1 MKDEKRKSELLFWFV
16 KIFDTII
23 EENNNIQKFKQ
34 FFMNNIRG
42 GKHMKPKERIKY
54 RLKEIIRK
62 ENLDWPDW
70 SRLINEIEIYFDLE
84 ESSDDEIAFARK
96 DALTN
101 LYDTMNQF
109 GVDLDNK
116 TLNAHYV
123 SMCEHTLYFL

>member
-1 MKDEKRKSELLFWFV
+1 
-16 KIFDTII
+16 
-23 EENNNIQKFKQ
+23 
-34 FFMNNIRG
+34 
-42 GKHMKPKERIKY
+42 MKPKERIKY

-84 ESSDDEIAFARK
+84 ESSDDEIAFTRK